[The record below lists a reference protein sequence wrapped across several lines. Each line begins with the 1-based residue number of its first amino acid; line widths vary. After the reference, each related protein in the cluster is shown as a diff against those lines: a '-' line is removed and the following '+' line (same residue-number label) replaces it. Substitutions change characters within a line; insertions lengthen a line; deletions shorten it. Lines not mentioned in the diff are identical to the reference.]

1 MKKRIFAC
9 ILACLILATVFST
22 AAYAAVPADAW
33 SSLKFNIFTQTSM
46 GYNFAELDTNGMLGH
61 GQQVMRGFAVA
72 PDGSYVFGGYLNPG
86 NTSAVEMF
94 DGKTGKLA
102 GTYVHTEADGS
113 SISYPKGLAC
123 DDRGYLYV
131 GLASR
136 SNKAFATLD
145 VVKYDEKG
153 SDGWLKCVSSQIFI
167 TTDENTKTGI
177 NGVAVREIAGKYYL
191 YVIVNYD
198 VDFLYRFDVTDPT
211 APVIDTTF
219 ADNGRIDLQKA
230 PFNLKEGN
238 YLDVDEDGTIYMGYT
253 GSDAGFMVISEDGK
267 RVINTVKQNKGYAV
281 RLWDNYII
289 VSSQSGPTCLCIY
302 DKATLSLIATI
313 NFDANNVSD
322 TCDAFAF
329 SGMNSIVGM
338 YVANDVLYVCDQ
350 GANGGVDQVLIAP
363 LTDVGKPIVEA
374 YVSAIAERLKTPETT
389 PAVTTEAPK
398 PESTKAPEETKAPEV
413 TTKANDATKA
423 PEETKAP
430 ETTKAAETK
439 KGCGSS
445 VAVAAVAVC
454 AIFGSALVIK
464 KRK

>member
-9 ILACLILATVFST
+9 ILACLMLATVFST

-136 SNKAFATLD
+136 SNKAFASLD

-191 YVIVNYD
+191 YVIVNYN

-281 RLWDNYII
+281 KLWDNYIL

-350 GANGGVDQVLIAP
+350 GANGGVDQVLMAA
-363 LTDVGKPIVEA
+363 LTEVGKPVVDA
-374 YVSAIAERLKTPETT
+374 YVSAIAARLKTPETT

-398 PESTKAPEETKAPEV
+398 PES
-413 TTKANDATKA
+413 TKA

>member
-281 RLWDNYII
+281 KLWGNYIL

-374 YVSAIAERLKTPETT
+374 YVSAIAARLKTPETT

-454 AIFGSALVIK
+454 AVFGSALVIK

>member
-136 SNKAFATLD
+136 SNKAFASLD

-281 RLWDNYII
+281 KLWDNYIL

-313 NFDANNVSD
+313 NFDANNVSE

-350 GANGGVDQVLIAP
+350 GANGGVDQVLMAA
-363 LTDVGKPIVEA
+363 LTEVGKPVVDA
-374 YVSAIAERLKTPETT
+374 YVSAIAARLKTPATT

-413 TTKANDATKA
+413 TTKANDSTKT
-423 PEETKAP
+423 PEGTKAP

-454 AIFGSALVIK
+454 AVFGSALVIK

>member
-1 MKKRIFAC
+1 
-9 ILACLILATVFST
+9 
-22 AAYAAVPADAW
+22 
-33 SSLKFNIFTQTSM
+33 
-46 GYNFAELDTNGMLGH
+46 
-61 GQQVMRGFAVA
+61 
-72 PDGSYVFGGYLNPG
+72 
-86 NTSAVEMF
+86 
-94 DGKTGKLA
+94 
-102 GTYVHTEADGS
+102 
-113 SISYPKGLAC
+113 
-123 DDRGYLYV
+123 
-131 GLASR
+131 
-136 SNKAFATLD
+136 
-145 VVKYDEKG
+145 
-153 SDGWLKCVSSQIFI
+153 
-167 TTDENTKTGI
+167 
-177 NGVAVREIAGKYYL
+177 
-191 YVIVNYD
+191 
-198 VDFLYRFDVTDPT
+198 
-211 APVIDTTF
+211 
-219 ADNGRIDLQKA
+219 
-230 PFNLKEGN
+230 
-238 YLDVDEDGTIYMGYT
+238 
-253 GSDAGFMVISEDGK
+253 MVISEDGK

-289 VSSQSGPTCLCIY
+289 VSSQSGPTCLCVY

-313 NFDANNVSD
+313 NFDSNVSD

>member
-136 SNKAFATLD
+136 SNKAFASLD

-281 RLWDNYII
+281 KLWDNYIL

-313 NFDANNVSD
+313 NFDANNVSE

-350 GANGGVDQVLIAP
+350 GANGGVDQVLMAA
-363 LTDVGKPIVEA
+363 LTEVGKPVVDA
-374 YVSAIAERLKTPETT
+374 YVSAIAARLKTPETT

-413 TTKANDATKA
+413 TTKANDSTKT
-423 PEETKAP
+423 PEGTKAP

-454 AIFGSALVIK
+454 AVFGSALVIK

>member
-9 ILACLILATVFST
+9 ILACLLLATVFST

-136 SNKAFATLD
+136 SNKAFASLD

-281 RLWDNYII
+281 KLWDNYIL

-350 GANGGVDQVLIAP
+350 GANGGVDQVLMAA
-363 LTDVGKPIVEA
+363 LTEVGKPVVDA
-374 YVSAIAERLKTPETT
+374 YVSAIAARLKTPETT

-398 PESTKAPEETKAPEV
+398 PES
-413 TTKANDATKA
+413 TKA

>member
-9 ILACLILATVFST
+9 ILACLMLATVFST

-136 SNKAFATLD
+136 SNKAFASLD

-281 RLWDNYII
+281 KLWDNYIL

-350 GANGGVDQVLIAP
+350 GANGGVDQVLMAA
-363 LTDVGKPIVEA
+363 LTEVGKPVVDA
-374 YVSAIAERLKTPETT
+374 YVSAIAARLKTPETT

-398 PESTKAPEETKAPEV
+398 PES
-413 TTKANDATKA
+413 TKA